1 MCNHYHPLSIDDPQG
16 HQPDRPITWT
26 RRGLLQAGMTMMATA
41 ASVPAFL
48 SSTSDALAQSAPR
61 GAVNTPGVPD
71 GRVLVVVQLSGG
83 NDGLN
88 TVAPVGS
95 RAYYDARRNI
105 AIPES
110 QALLIDN
117 RGIGLHPSL
126 QPIHDLI
133 ANRTAGII
141 QGVGY
146 PNPNRSHFASMDI
159 WHTADTTGGRG
170 AGWIGKAFDA
180 AATAGDDPGMGCI
193 TIGNEAP
200 MATHGRSF
208 KPIAFE
214 NADLFRWTGADL
226 HPAVAS
232 TYKDMQSADAAT
244 NAAPD
249 DPSLDAMTDFVRR
262 TAMDAQVAS
271 KKVRKAVA
279 ADTRTNFPGHAL
291 ARQLRSV
298 ATMIRAE
305 LPTRVYYVTMGGFD
319 THANQ
324 QGRHNQ
330 LMRQFAESVGAFQA
344 ELDATGHADRVV
356 TVAFSEFGRRV
367 AQNASA
373 GTDHGAAGP
382 VFVFGPT
389 VKERIVGSHPSL
401 TDLDRGDLKYKIDFR
416 QVYAELLD
424 NWLRLDSTAAL
435 GKRYRH
441 PGILNYSA
449 A

>member
-1 MCNHYHPLSIDDPQG
+1 MCNHYHPLSIDDPRG
-16 HQPDRPITWT
+16 HQPDRPNTWT
-26 RRGLLQAGMTMMATA
+26 RRGFLQTGMTMMATA

-48 SSTSDALAQSAPR
+48 ANTGDALAQSAPR

-95 RAYYDARRNI
+95 RAYYEARRNI
-105 AIPES
+105 AIPEN
-110 QALLIDN
+110 QALLVDN
-117 RGIGLHPSL
+117 RGLGLHPAL
-126 QPIHDLI
+126 APVHDLI
-133 ANRTAGII
+133 ANRSAGIV

-146 PNPNRSHFASMDI
+146 PNPNRSHFSSMDI
-159 WHTADTTGGRG
+159 WHTADPTGGRG

-180 AATAGDDPGMGCI
+180 ASASGQDADMGCI
-193 TIGNEAP
+193 TIGNDAP
-200 MATHGRSF
+200 MATQGRSF

-214 NADLFRWTGADL
+214 NADLFRWTGEDL

-232 TYKDMQSADAAT
+232 TYQGMQTAEGAGQS
-244 NAAPD
+244 APD

-271 KKVRKAVA
+271 QKVRRAVA
-279 ADTRTNFPGHAL
+279 ADTRTNFPRHGL

-330 LMRQFAESVGAFQA
+330 LMRQFAESIAAFQA
-344 ELDATGHADRVV
+344 ELDATGHADRVL

-382 VFVFGPT
+382 VFVFGPNI
-389 VKERIVGSHPSL
+389 KDRLIGSHPSL

-424 NWLRLDSTAAL
+424 NWLRLDATAAL
-435 GKRYRH
+435 GQRYRH
-441 PGILNYSA
+441 PGILIPSA